1 MFEIQNKIIIV
12 DDKKDQLEKLG
23 KAFFKNGLGCRTF
36 EYSPEYDSPLKNVR
50 IAFFDINLTQRSVD
64 HKYDSSTEI
73 IKHNSSVFNDLAR
86 AINQYIAK
94 DNGPFALIF
103 WTANKDVIGAF
114 IEYVQ
119 NPRRGY
125 NETPFPVF
133 IGSIDKNEFTDE
145 TKTQDLSDRILNI
158 INDDSVKF
166 LFDFE
171 GIVNKSSSETINK
184 FFNIIP
190 KGEIWGDSKEFIDN
204 LGKVLSKLASSTL
217 GFEYAKENPLKAVN
231 ESLIPLLNSE
241 ISKAESNTN
250 WETILSPLFAAER
263 LSALTLPDQ
272 LIQQNVNAI
281 FHLDDTD
288 GNKEYRGTVIEI
300 DKNNKSVINSF
311 NIDNYEF
318 WVQKLLSIK
327 EGREDYKTELFKNSK
342 LIAIEISAACD
353 FSNKKPRINKYILG
367 LLTPIIDIKKDI
379 NIKSRIESSYHIGGC
394 SFSFSDKS
402 FQLWLNLN
410 YVFGCSSSDERLSDS
425 LFVLKKEIMDMIGNK
440 YASHI
445 SRIGITS
452 F

>member
-36 EYSPEYDSPLKNVR
+36 EYSPEHDEPLKNVR

-73 IKHNSSVFNDLAR
+73 IKHNSAVFNDLAR

-103 WTANKDVIGAF
+103 WTANKDVIDAF

-119 NPRRGY
+119 NPKRGY
-125 NETPFPVF
+125 SETPFPVF
-133 IGSIDKNEFTDE
+133 IGCIDKNEFTDE
-145 TKTQDLSDRILNI
+145 TETQDLSDRILDI

-171 GIVNKSSSETINK
+171 SIVNKSSSETINK

-190 KGEIWGDSKEFIDN
+190 KGEVWGDSREFIDN

-241 ISKAESNTN
+241 ISKAESGTN
-250 WETILSPLFAAER
+250 WETILAPLFAAER

-281 FHLDDTD
+281 FHIDITD
-288 GNKEYRGTVIEI
+288 GGKEYRGTVIEI
-300 DKNNKSVINSF
+300 DKNNDALIHSF
-311 NIDNYEF
+311 NIDNYEL
-318 WVQKLLSIK
+318 WAQKLLSIK
-327 EGREDYKTELFKNSK
+327 DGREDYKTELFNSSK

-367 LLTPIIDIKKDI
+367 LLTPIIDIKKDV
-379 NIKSRIESSYHIGGC
+379 NTKSRIESSYHIGGC
-394 SFSFSDKS
+394 SFSFSDES

-410 YVFGCSSSDERLSDS
+410 YVFGCNSNDERLSDS